1 MKCLIPFLLLLI
13 FLISPANAEI
23 IDLPDSAGSDVYK
36 IVNENYG
43 ANDLIEIGSTSAI
56 GVDYLNFQEDTYIV
70 SNDDTINQ
78 ISFELSIDS
87 STGNETIPFTLSNG
101 ETSKEFY
108 IQINRTQAL
117 GLAEINCSL
126 YTADGN
132 YLCSDVGYSLFY
144 EYFQVVFNRFGYGI
158 SNVDMDYGLMPIY
171 EDPTYNTLIPAKSLT
186 VDFSNKAASVLCRL
200 EVYDNQE
207 YSEED
212 DSSFIMGVY
221 WVIDSVIGDP
231 DNVLYSYFQIA
242 DMYFSW
248 VTWVIVIMVT
258 APFMYV
264 MFAGICGLA
273 AACLAG
279 NFRSGFSA
287 GVRTF
292 IKVMMFPV
300 NIIKMLANMVYGI
313 IKILKPTG

>member
-1 MKCLIPFLLLLI
+1 MKYLIPFLLLLI
-13 FLISPANAEI
+13 FLIGPANAAFV
-23 IDLPDSAGSDVYK
+23 DLPDSEGSDVYK

-43 ANDLIEIGSTSAI
+43 ANDLINIGGTSAI
-56 GVDYLNFQEDTYIV
+56 GIDYLNFQEDTYIV
-70 SNDDTINQ
+70 SNDDSINQ
-78 ISFELSIDS
+78 ISFELSVDS
-87 STGNETIPFTLSNG
+87 ATGNESIPFNLSNG
-101 ETSKEFY
+101 ETSQDFY
-108 IQINRTQAL
+108 IQINRTRIF

-126 YTADGN
+126 YTADGV
-132 YLCSDVGYSLFY
+132 YLCSDVGYSLFS

-171 EDPTYNTLIPAKSLT
+171 EDPTYNTLVPAQSLKIDLSDT
-186 VDFSNKAASVLCRL
+186 GASVLCRI

-207 YSEED
+207 YSEEE

-221 WVIDSVIGDP
+221 WVIESIVGDP
-231 DNVLYSYFQIA
+231 DNLLYSYFQIA
-242 DMYFSW
+242 DLYFSW
-248 VTWVIVIMVT
+248 VTWVVVIMVT

-287 GVRTF
+287 GIRTF
-292 IKVMMFPV
+292 VKVMMIPV
-300 NIIKMLANMVYGI
+300 NIIKLIASMVYGI

>member
-1 MKCLIPFLLLLI
+1 MKSLLPFLLLLI
-13 FLISPANAEI
+13 FLISPANAETI
-23 IDLPDSAGSDVYK
+23 YLPNSAGSDVYK
-36 IVNENYG
+36 IINENYG
-43 ANDLIEIGSTSAI
+43 ANDLIEIGGTSSI
-56 GVDYLNFQEDTYIV
+56 GVDYLSFEEDTYIAA
-70 SNDDTINQ
+70 NYDTINQ
-78 ISFELSIDS
+78 ISFEMSVDS

-101 ETSKEFY
+101 ETSQDFV

-126 YTADGN
+126 YTADGD
-132 YLCSDVGYSLFY
+132 YLCSDIGYSLFY

-158 SNVDMDYGLMPIY
+158 SNNNMDYGLMPIY
-171 EDPTYNTLIPAKSLT
+171 EDPTYNNLIPAKSLT
-186 VDFSNKAASVLCRL
+186 IDLSDTGASVLCRI

-207 YSEED
+207 YAEEQ

-221 WVIDSVIGDP
+221 WVIESVIGDP

-242 DMYFSW
+242 DLYFSW

-287 GVRTF
+287 GMRTF
-292 IKVMMFPV
+292 VKVMMIPV

-313 IKILKPTG
+313 IEILKPTG